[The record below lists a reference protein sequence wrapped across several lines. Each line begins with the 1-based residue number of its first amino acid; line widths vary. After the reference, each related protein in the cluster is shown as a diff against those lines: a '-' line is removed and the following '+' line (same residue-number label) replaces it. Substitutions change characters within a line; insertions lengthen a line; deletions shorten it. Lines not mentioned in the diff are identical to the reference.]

1 MKGLRNFVDKIK
13 PNFEKGGKFGKLHS
27 TFDAFETFLFVP
39 NTVTKR
45 GAHIRDCN
53 DMKRVMIVVVLALIP
68 ALLFG
73 MYNVGLQHFRAVG
86 DVAAAGAVMQCFWF
100 GFLKVLPIII
110 VSYVVGLGIEFAFAQ
125 ARGHEVNEGFLVSGM
140 LIPLVM
146 PVDVPLWMV
155 AIATAFAV
163 IIGKEVFG
171 GTGMNVFNPA
181 LLARAFIFFA
191 YTPYISGEKVW
202 IAGLSKGVGIVDGF
216 SGATP
221 LTNASESVVTGGA
234 INWGGTTPLDW
245 FFGFIPGSIGE
256 TSTLAILIGAAILL
270 YTGVASW
277 RIMLSVFAGGY
288 LMGLLFNLIGA
299 NAYMEIPAYYHLLLG
314 GFAFGAV
321 FMATD
326 PVTSAQ
332 TNKGKFI
339 YGFMIGAIAV
349 MIRVVNPG
357 YPEGM
362 MLSILFMN
370 ALAPLIDYYV
380 VQGNIRRRNRRLK
393 PAK

>member
-1 MKGLRNFVDKIK
+1 MNGLRKILDRIK
-13 PNFEKGGKFGKLHS
+13 PDFEPGGRFGKLHS
-27 TFDAFETFLFVP
+27 TIDAFETFLFVP
-39 NTVTKR
+39 NTTTR
-45 GAHIRDCN
+45 NGSHIRDAM
-53 DMKRVMIVVVLALIP
+53 DLKRTMIVVVVALLP
-68 ALLFG
+68 CLLFG
-73 MYNVGLQHFRAVG
+73 MYNVGLQHFRAFG
-86 DVAAAGAVMQCFWF
+86 MPDMSFWSCF
-100 GFLKVLPIII
+100 GFGFWKVLPIIV
-110 VSYVVGLGIEFAFAQ
+110 VSYVVGLGIEFISAQ
-125 ARGHEVNEGFLVSGM
+125 IRGHEVNEGFLVTGL

-155 AIATAFAV
+155 AVATAFSV

-171 GTGMNVFNPA
+171 GTGMNIFNPA

-202 IAGLSKGVGIVDGF
+202 IAGLSKGEGVVDGF

-221 LTNASESVVTGGA
+221 LGDAAAAVLNHAQEIVWTHGSPLE
-234 INWGGTTPLDW
+234 WFLGT
-245 FFGFIPGSIGE
+245 IPGSIGE
-256 TSTLAILIGAAILL
+256 TSKVAILIGAVILL
-270 YTGVASW
+270 WTGVASW

-299 NAYMEIPAYYHLLLG
+299 NAYMDMPAYYHLLMG

-326 PVTSAQ
+326 PVTGSQ
-332 TNKGKFI
+332 TNTGKYI
-339 YGFMIGAIAV
+339 YGFLIGVLAV

-362 MLSILFMN
+362 MLSILLMN
-370 ALAPLIDYYV
+370 AVAPLIDYYV
-380 VQGNIRRRNRRLK
+380 VGANIRRRTRRLK
-393 PAK
+393 TVK

>member
-1 MKGLRNFVDKIK
+1 MNGLRKILDRIK
-13 PNFEKGGKFGKLHS
+13 PDFEPEGRFGKLHS

-39 NTVTKR
+39 NTTTR
-45 GAHIRDCN
+45 NGSHIRDAM
-53 DMKRVMIVVVLALIP
+53 DLKRTMIVVVVALLP
-68 ALLFG
+68 CLLFG
-73 MYNVGLQHFRAVG
+73 MYNVGLQHFRAFG
-86 DVAAAGAVMQCFWF
+86 MPDMSFWSCF
-100 GFLKVLPIII
+100 GFGFWKVLPIIV
-110 VSYVVGLGIEFAFAQ
+110 VSYVVGLGIEFISAQ
-125 ARGHEVNEGFLVSGM
+125 IRGHEVNEGFLVTGL

-155 AIATAFAV
+155 AVATAFSV

-171 GTGMNVFNPA
+171 GTGMNIFNPA

-202 IAGLSKGVGIVDGF
+202 IAGLSKGEGVVDGF

-221 LTNASESVVTGGA
+221 LGDAAAAVLNHAQEIVWTHGSPLE
-234 INWGGTTPLDW
+234 WFLGT
-245 FFGFIPGSIGE
+245 IPGSIGE
-256 TSTLAILIGAAILL
+256 TSKVAILIGAVILL
-270 YTGVASW
+270 WTGVASW

-299 NAYMEIPAYYHLLLG
+299 NAYMDMPAYYHLLMG

-326 PVTSAQ
+326 PVTGSQ
-332 TNKGKFI
+332 TNTGKYI
-339 YGFMIGAIAV
+339 YGFLIGVLAV

-362 MLSILFMN
+362 MLSILLMN
-370 ALAPLIDYYV
+370 AVAPLIDYYV
-380 VQGNIRRRNRRLK
+380 VGANIRRRTRRLK
-393 PAK
+393 TVK